1 MITLT
6 CNIAAAILYMLASIY
21 QITQLSQQHAASKS
35 WQMSFSLSALVLHGI
50 GIAGLIFVSEGF
62 HLGFFLAFS
71 LICWAINLLVFLSS
85 LRKPLHNIF
94 ILLFP
99 VAAIAVIFAT
109 FTDSPVIPSEELSGG
124 VVSHILLSIV
134 AYSLLSIATFQALLL
149 AYQIYQLKHKHPNGL
164 ARLLPPLLTME
175 KLLFEL
181 LWAGEILLTLSI
193 ISGLIF
199 LENMFTQ
206 HLTHKTIFSIAAWLI
221 YATLLAGHYFKGWR
235 GPSAVRWTLG
245 GFAALLLAYFGTK
258 LVLEIILH

>member
-6 CNIAAAILYMLASIY
+6 CNIAAAILYIAASIY
-21 QITQLSQQHAASKS
+21 QIAQLSQQHAANKF
-35 WQMSFSLSALVLHGI
+35 WQMSFSLTALVLHGI
-50 GIAGLIFVSEGF
+50 GIAGLIFAAEGF
-62 HLGFFLAFS
+62 RIGFFLAFS
-71 LICWAINLLVFLSS
+71 LIFWAINLLVFLSS

-99 VAAIAVIFAT
+99 IAALAVIFAT
-109 FTDSPVIPSEELSGG
+109 FTDSPVIPAGELSGG
-124 VVSHILLSIV
+124 VVAHILLSIV

-164 ARLLPPLLTME
+164 IRLLPPLLTME
-175 KLLFEL
+175 KLLFEF

-199 LENMFTQ
+199 LENMFAQ

-221 YATLLAGHYFKGWR
+221 YATLLTGHYFKGWR
-235 GPSAVRWTLG
+235 GPSAVRWSLG

-258 LVLEIILH
+258 LVLEIIIR